1 MIQRS
6 DYCAPFSPC
15 DLVTISI
22 IKAMSVIQVRTSKSS
37 FTPPLPYLSHSIHSH
52 RPYPHFYPYC
62 HCPRSTSI
70 VSCLNFYVGLFIV
83 LPAST
88 FFPHDFILGVWPDGT
103 LTEMTSN
110 PSTKIS
116 IDPSFPKEKHLRFRW
131 FLRLQPQFMCI
142 YPALHMPCRL
152 SFQCHI

>member
-1 MIQRS
+1 MSEIDAADGECLES
-6 DYCAPFSPC
+6 SFIHHDNLGLYDSGEVTDYYAPFSLC

-22 IKAMSVIQVRTSKSS
+22 IKAMSVIQMRTSKSS

-52 RPYPHFYPYC
+52 RPSPPHSYPYC

-70 VSCLNFYVGLFIV
+70 ISCLNFYVGLFIV

-103 LTEMTSN
+103 LTDRN
-110 PSTKIS
+110 DIKP
-116 IDPSFPKEKHLRFRW
+116 L
-131 FLRLQPQFMCI
+131 
-142 YPALHMPCRL
+142 Y
-152 SFQCHI
+152 